1 MKYRRRHHEIPADQG
16 EDGGVAW
23 LHVCSLARLG
33 SLRRK
38 LSGAQIG
45 LFVFR
50 GFSFP
55 RGGDGFFH

>member
-1 MKYRRRHHEIPADQG
+1 MKYRRRHHEIPAHKG
-16 EDGGVAW
+16 ERSGVVV

-45 LFVFR
+45 VFVFR

-55 RGGDGFFH
+55 CGGDGFFH